1 MVCSSFP
8 SDGDEGDDY
17 FIPLPHASVS
27 KFGPISRMAKA
38 KTGNAAPVQVTAD
51 VRIYL
56 LFGYDFK
63 YFILLLGLELAYIIN
78 NVTAFKKSIPSLK
91 FSDSL
96 LIMSCV
102 VVLKIASE
110 LL

>member
-56 LFGYDFK
+56 LLGYDVK
-63 YFILLLGLELAYIIN
+63 YFILLGLALTYIYLKKKGFYQVQK
-78 NVTAFKKSIPSLK
+78 NVI
-91 FSDSL
+91 
-96 LIMSCV
+96 LIESF
-102 VVLKIASE
+102 I
-110 LL
+110 